1 MITTLGKKG
10 SLLIAPSASQ
20 TAAHKADQDTTQEA
34 VLDNL
39 LQSMLKGITGTDGD
53 GDGDSSRPLGC
64 TVRDGTHIK

>member
-53 GDGDSSRPLGC
+53 GDSSRPLGC
-64 TVRDGTHIK
+64 TARDGTHIK